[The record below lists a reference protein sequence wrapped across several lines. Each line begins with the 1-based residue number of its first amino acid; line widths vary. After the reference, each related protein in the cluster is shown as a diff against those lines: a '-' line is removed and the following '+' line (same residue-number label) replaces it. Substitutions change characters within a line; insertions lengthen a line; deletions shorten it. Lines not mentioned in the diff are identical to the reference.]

1 MPQSKKSQ
9 KDEHGYTPDNYQQL
23 PNKEA
28 IVHFNGKTLLT
39 AESYLDVKAYEH
51 ALAFTVAG
59 LMDEDLLKDVRDAV
73 ASAMENGTD
82 FREFKRTLKPYLM
95 AKGWLAETL
104 DDGTQ
109 QLVAGSN
116 RRLRTIYSTN
126 LQTAYSA
133 GQWERIQ
140 QTKEF
145 LPYLQYMPSV
155 SENPRLSHKRCY
167 GLCRPADDAIW
178 QSIMPPNGWGCF
190 LPDTQIQGDLQ
201 SAMLKFYQGV
211 AVKFTTKSGRNLAV
225 TANHPILTERGWVR
239 ADSLTTSDNV
249 LCYGSP
255 VNSVGILSG
264 QVNHNQ
270 TVATAK
276 NLFKTF
282 FDDAMAVTGTT
293 AFKFNSD
300 VANGEIH
307 IDIFD
312 DGLVLHIRADGL
324 QGIQKVELIRG
335 DNGRFVTIGETDGS
349 SKFAI
354 IVNDFI
360 GFQNSSDIT
369 TTAIKAFCQSTL
381 AYFGCSIQLDN
392 FSFQFVIT
400 RATDSPSLA
409 TLPFNATSRLFD
421 GLPTDNAGTAH
432 ISQGDTIL
440 KELASNAFTTD
451 FGLFGNL
458 IDTHASLVFAD
469 PIVNIRQ
476 FSFSG
481 HVYDFQSSESIV
493 SANGIVAHNC
503 KCWVKQLTKRQA
515 QKVGIS
521 EKTELDTQE
530 YTNPKT
536 GKTSDVPMGIDP
548 SFNHNFDR
556 LTALF
561 KLAEDKHGTDFS
573 ERLAEKAKSIMIDA
587 KEVNGNL
594 ISMRTDWKDFPDIFI
609 AHSANTITSHEKYA
623 AAKAGDMEPAL
634 ELVNDYLD
642 DDFLNELDKFIKKFD
657 DVHVLPVHA
666 EEMAGRN
673 KIPVAYAQ
681 AIQQILG
688 LSLDDDIVQAT
699 RAFRTQSD
707 GIGRLVKRV
716 SFEGDVVSGR
726 NYLIVDDVVT
736 QGGTLADLKGYIEL
750 NGGKVVAASTLSG
763 KANSAKMAI
772 TKSTLGQLRKQAG
785 KELEQWWKEQFGYD
799 FSKLTESEARYIN
812 KQIYR
817 DGIDAVRDKLIAAR
831 LEASS

>member
-1 MPQSKKSQ
+1 MPDKT
-9 KDEHGYTPDNYQQL
+9 KDEYGYTPDNYQPL

-155 SENPRLSHKRCY
+155 SENPRLSHKRYY
-167 GLCRPADDAIW
+167 GLCRPADDTIW

-249 LCYGSP
+249 LCYGLP
-255 VNSVGILSG
+255 VDNVGILSG

-312 DGLVLHIRADGL
+312 DGLVLHIRADSL

-521 EKTELDTQE
+521 EEKPLEMED
-530 YTNPKT
+530 YKNPKT
-536 GKTSDVPMGIDP
+536 GEVSKVPVGVDP
-548 SFNHNFDR
+548 SFAHNHDR
-556 LTALF
+556 FTALIR
-561 KLAEDKHGTDFS
+561 LAKDKHGRLFANNLKDEAQKLMPATLPVGVPTVPVASGETVTDTVKPPVKTP
-573 ERLAEKAKSIMIDA
+573 EQPQPTPETEINWD
-587 KEVNGNL
+587 EL
-594 ISMRTDWKDFPDIFI
+594 ISQWLEYDVESSKLGQYEYAYKRLDKKKFPLSKEEFI
-609 AHSANTITSHEKYA
+609 ALRHYTANGFKDLNRYLRGDLPADSDIQTLFDNVEKLLNN
-623 AAKAGDMEPAL
+623 GL
-634 ELVNDYLD
+634 EKLPLY
-642 DDFLNELDKFIKKFD
+642 KGKK
-657 DVHVLPVHA
+657 
-666 EEMAGRN
+666 
-673 KIPVAYAQ
+673 
-681 AIQQILG
+681 
-688 LSLDDDIVQAT
+688 
-699 RAFRTQSD
+699 
-707 GIGRLVKRV
+707 
-716 SFEGDVVSGR
+716 VVR
-726 NYLIVDDVVT
+726 R
-736 QGGTLADLKGYIEL
+736 IEL
-750 NGGKVVAASTLSG
+750 NSEQISEYNTAYETGENITFTAFSSTTTNAKDVVVGGQGNVRFVIKHKTGRDVRKLSH
-763 KANSAKMAI
+763 
-772 TKSTLGQLRKQAG
+772 
-785 KELEQWWKEQFGYD
+785 Y
-799 FSKLTESEARYIN
+799 ESEGEVLLGTPTKY
-812 KQIYR
+812 K
-817 DGIDAVRDKLIAAR
+817 VDKVEDLTTKKGYVEIHLEEIAN
-831 LEASS
+831 E

>member
-1 MPQSKKSQ
+1 MPYMPDKT
-9 KDEHGYTPDNYQQL
+9 KDEHGYTPDNYQPL

-82 FREFKRTLKPYLM
+82 FRTFKQTLKPYLM

-155 SENPRLSHKRCY
+155 SENPRLSHKKYY
-167 GLCRPADDAIW
+167 GLCRPADDPIW
-178 QSIMPPNGWGCF
+178 QYITPSNGWG
-190 LPDTQIQGDLQ
+190 
-201 SAMLKFYQGV
+201 
-211 AVKFTTKSGRNLAV
+211 
-225 TANHPILTERGWVR
+225 
-239 ADSLTTSDNV
+239 
-249 LCYGSP
+249 
-255 VNSVGILSG
+255 
-264 QVNHNQ
+264 
-270 TVATAK
+270 
-276 NLFKTF
+276 
-282 FDDAMAVTGTT
+282 
-293 AFKFNSD
+293 
-300 VANGEIH
+300 
-307 IDIFD
+307 
-312 DGLVLHIRADGL
+312 
-324 QGIQKVELIRG
+324 
-335 DNGRFVTIGETDGS
+335 
-349 SKFAI
+349 
-354 IVNDFI
+354 
-360 GFQNSSDIT
+360 
-369 TTAIKAFCQSTL
+369 
-381 AYFGCSIQLDN
+381 
-392 FSFQFVIT
+392 
-400 RATDSPSLA
+400 
-409 TLPFNATSRLFD
+409 
-421 GLPTDNAGTAH
+421 
-432 ISQGDTIL
+432 
-440 KELASNAFTTD
+440 
-451 FGLFGNL
+451 
-458 IDTHASLVFAD
+458 
-469 PIVNIRQ
+469 
-476 FSFSG
+476 
-481 HVYDFQSSESIV
+481 
-493 SANGIVAHNC
+493 C

-521 EKTELDTQE
+521 EEKPLEMED
-530 YTNPKT
+530 YKNPKT
-536 GKTSDVPMGIDP
+536 GEVSKVPVGVDP

-573 ERLAEKAKSIMIDA
+573 ERLAEKAKSIMIGA

-736 QGGTLADLKGYIEL
+736 QGGTLADLKGYVEL

-812 KQIYR
+812 KQIHR